1 MRKLK
6 VKTERSIILISTFI
20 IIYTR
25 FHQIKYKRCKKY
37 LRNYKSKFVFNT
49 EVKKEYMK
57 KGKDKQNKV
66 KCQNQRNSADRPLPV
81 S

>member
-6 VKTERSIILISTFI
+6 VKKERSIILMSTFI

-25 FHQIKYKRCKKY
+25 FHHIKYKRCKKY

-49 EVKKEYMK
+49 GVKKIQNLNSRIHE
-57 KGKDKQNKV
+57 KGK
-66 KCQNQRNSADRPLPV
+66 R
-81 S
+81 